1 MRQQIEEKVPAI
13 AQVEK
18 RRMELENEMQER
30 VTENKNM

>member
-1 MRQQIEEKVPAI
+1 MRKQIEEKVPAI